1 MSYYLAMV
9 TITLSTSVIWI
20 YFAITNKS
28 ISEYARKGFIISF
41 SLTIVG
47 MLAEVISTNEVN
59 ESIKIF
65 LRTLQFS
72 IIPLIPVIF
81 SKFILK
87 RNRKDTIISKIL
99 KTYIIIYE
107 IGIYLYYFTYK
118 INGFYE
124 IVYNAY
130 LITFALTCLYLFVS
144 VYYLCYRYQ
153 NTSKDKLIMI
163 MIFIAIGGVI
173 QTFGVKVVWSFIS
186 IVISFLYNYYNEI
199 IQSCDGLTNLLNQK
213 RFNKD
218 LQDINEEIAII
229 VFDVNDFKEVND
241 TYGHHMGD
249 KVLKMI
255 AQILKDT
262 YQKYGK
268 CYRMGG
274 DEFAV
279 ILNKKIDIA
288 ETLNKSFVE
297 KIIRKKET
305 MKEIPYISYGMSLYN
320 PCTSMIHSAVE
331 TLKEADKEMYEYKSK
346 AKKEK

>member
-1 MSYYLAMV
+1 MSYYFAMV
-9 TITLSTSVIWI
+9 TITFSTSVIWI
-20 YFAITNKS
+20 YFAATNKS
-28 ISEYARKGFIISF
+28 ISTYAREGFIISF
-41 SLTIVG
+41 FLAIVG
-47 MLAEVISTNEVN
+47 MLSEVISANEVN
-59 ESIKIF
+59 ETIKTF

-72 IIPLIPVIF
+72 VIPLIPIIF
-81 SKFILK
+81 SKFVLK

-107 IGIYLYYFTYK
+107 IGVYVYYFTYK

-130 LITFALTCLYLFVS
+130 LVTCTLTCLYLFVS
-144 VYYLCYRYQ
+144 MYYFCIKHQ
-153 NTSKDKLIMI
+153 NTSKDKLIII
-163 MIFIAIGGVI
+163 MIFMIIGGVI
-173 QTFGVKVVWSFIS
+173 QTFGVKVIWLFIS
-186 IVISFLYNYYNEI
+186 IVISFLYSYYNEI
-199 IQSCDGLTNLLNQK
+199 IQSCDGLTNLLNQQ

-274 DEFAV
+274 DEFVV

-288 ETLNKSFVE
+288 ETLNKNFVE
-297 KIIRKKET
+297 KIRRKKET

-331 TLKEADKEMYEYKSK
+331 TLKEADKEMYKYK
-346 AKKEK
+346 AKVNKEK